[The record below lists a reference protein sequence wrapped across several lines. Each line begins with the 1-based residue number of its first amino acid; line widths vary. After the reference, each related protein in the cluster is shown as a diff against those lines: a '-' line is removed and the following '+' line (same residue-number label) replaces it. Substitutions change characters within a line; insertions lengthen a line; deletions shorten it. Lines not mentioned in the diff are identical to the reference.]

1 MKNKIN
7 IISFM
12 FFLLLTGSAIAGFFG
27 PKDKQAPIIKL
38 NAQVTPDIVFM
49 DKIVIDGQVEDENMI
64 ESLKINHI
72 PVMYEIGNNIFF
84 SYIAKLNVG
93 ENVLTIQAVDEAG
106 NSAEKTIHITRKL
119 PSQIQLSER
128 LSIAVLPFKHEKIM
142 PDAVSGFQDSLINA
156 LTKRNRFQ
164 IIERNQIDTI
174 LQEQQL
180 SRTRLFDSQ
189 TASKLGRLVSARSV
203 ITGSIINSDNR
214 IIITA
219 QMIDVETSEVIS
231 QQEIWGGLNDPL
243 SAGEMAEGL
252 ALKFHQGFPLVDG
265 HIIEKQGGSIVVD
278 IGQHV
283 IKPDRRLIIFRGEP
297 VIHPVTGE
305 NVGLDIQVL
314 GHALVI
320 QVQQKTAIARLID
333 CDEATLN
340 LTDRVITE

>member
-1 MKNKIN
+1 M
-7 IISFM
+7 
-12 FFLLLTGSAIAGFFG
+12 
-27 PKDKQAPIIKL
+27 
-38 NAQVTPDIVFM
+38 
-49 DKIVIDGQVEDENMI
+49 
-64 ESLKINHI
+64 
-72 PVMYEIGNNIFF
+72 
-84 SYIAKLNVG
+84 
-93 ENVLTIQAVDEAG
+93 TIQAVDAAG
-106 NSAEKTIHITRKL
+106 NSAEKTIHIMRKL

-128 LSIAVLPFKHEKIM
+128 LSIAVLPFKHEKNM

-203 ITGSIINSDNR
+203 ITGVITNMDNR
-214 IIITA
+214 IIIAA

-231 QQEIWGGLNDPL
+231 QQEIWGVNDPL

-283 IKPDRRLIIFRGEP
+283 TKPDRRLIIFREEP
-297 VIHPVTGE
+297 VIHPVTSK

-314 GHALVI
+314 GHAQVI
-320 QVQQKTAIARLID
+320 QVQRETAMAKLID
-333 CDEATLN
+333 CDEAALN
-340 LTDRVITE
+340 LTDRVIVE